1 MQQVNMT
8 EDSKDR
14 NEWIPPI
21 EGMAKNIGK
30 GKKIYVCHLTIRP
43 DSLLP
48 SAGVF

>member
-14 NEWIPPI
+14 NEWIPHI

-30 GKKIYVCHLTIRP
+30 GKKIDVCHLTIRP
-43 DSLLP
+43 DSLLS